1 MHGLTRVKSVLE
13 FNEKDSDQGVE
24 RNYLYYTSDS
34 AHINTEKQ
42 EADIINSTY
51 WKKMLF
57 LDGTLQSTLRDEVIY
72 HNALVH
78 PLLDTLQTKDNILI
92 LGGGEGATARE
103 VLRWTKVKGVMMV
116 DYDKELVDFM
126 KYHGPEWSMGA
137 FHDPRLTVLFHDAWA
152 FVKTGLEY
160 DGVIIDLTD
169 PDLATEKWPELL
181 RYTLASVKS
190 RKGGFVMNAGLYQPW
205 STKKLKDLVLIVKD
219 LCFKNI
225 EFRYYIHTVFV
236 PSFNGEW
243 TFIVVA
249 HKGKFMVE
257 PEFSDVIPAWLRR
270 GIKMLP
276 DDLLEQY
283 IDGVP
288 QISPIYK

>member
-1 MHGLTRVKSVLE
+1 MHGLSPVKSVLE

-24 RNYLYYTSDS
+24 RKYLYYTRDS

-42 EADIINSTY
+42 EADVINSTY

-78 PLLDTLQTKDNILI
+78 PLLDTLQSKDNILI

-103 VLRWTKVKGVMMV
+103 VLRWSKVKSVMMV
-116 DYDKELVDFM
+116 DYDKELIDFM
-126 KYHGPEWSMGA
+126 RLHGAEWSCGA
-137 FHDPRLTVLFHDAWA
+137 FHDKRLTLLFHDAWD
-152 FVKTGLEY
+152 FVKSGIEY

-169 PDLATEKWPELL
+169 PDLATEKWPQLL
-181 RYTLASVKS
+181 MNVLSCVKS
-190 RKGGFVMNAGLYQPW
+190 KKGGFVMNAGLYQPW
-205 STKKLKDLVLIVKD
+205 ATQKLKNILSIVKD
-219 LCFKNI
+219 ICSKNI
-225 EFRYYIHTVFV
+225 EFRYYIYTVFV

-243 TFIVVA
+243 TFILVA

-257 PEFSDVIPAWLRR
+257 PEFSDVIPPWLKR

-276 DDLLEQY
+276 DEILNDY
-283 IDGVP
+283 ISVVP
-288 QISPIYK
+288 DISPICK

>member
-13 FNEKDSDQGVE
+13 FNEKDRDQGVE

-34 AHINTEKQ
+34 SHVNTEKQ

-78 PLLDTLQTKDNILI
+78 PLMDTLQTKDHILI

-103 VLRWTKVKGVMMV
+103 VLRWSKVKGVMMV
-116 DYDKELVDFM
+116 DYDKELVEFM
-126 KYHGPEWSMGA
+126 KYYGPEWSMGA

-169 PDLATEKWPELL
+169 PDLVVTFICIVGCNFYDRTTLNLVWRENAKLDTHDRFNFRRGRHLCGYVCSFLSREITSIFVARENL
-181 RYTLASVKS
+181 RFRLT
-190 RKGGFVMNAGLYQPW
+190 
-205 STKKLKDLVLIVKD
+205 IVK
-219 LCFKNI
+219 L
-225 EFRYYIHTVFV
+225 YLV
-236 PSFNGEW
+236 
-243 TFIVVA
+243 
-249 HKGKFMVE
+249 
-257 PEFSDVIPAWLRR
+257 
-270 GIKMLP
+270 
-276 DDLLEQY
+276 
-283 IDGVP
+283 
-288 QISPIYK
+288 